1 MTLGL
6 SGSVWRT
13 RVQKLRTLSRN
24 GRLRG
29 SKKPRKYKCCS
40 ANTWEHVRMKTR
52 HIDQIRFKKL
62 VPVPQHHCMLS
73 VTNGQIPVL
82 RLVKPNR
89 SCHGQSSWSR
99 LSAHLHTEG
108 ARSSRSCLGS
118 FCCLVSAWRQS
129 FLQHLW
135 ECDEVRREDS
145 TCRGGGRG
153 FAFSKWSE
161 QAEHSLGGAGYHKVA
176 ESDGLG
182 HRGQLRSLI

>member
-1 MTLGL
+1 
-6 SGSVWRT
+6 
-13 RVQKLRTLSRN
+13 
-24 GRLRG
+24 
-29 SKKPRKYKCCS
+29 
-40 ANTWEHVRMKTR
+40 MKTR

-135 ECDEVRREDS
+135 ECDEVRRRRFHLQRWWARLCVLQMVRTS
-145 TCRGGGRG
+145 RAQLGRCWIPQGCRVRRP
-153 FAFSKWSE
+153 WSPGPT
-161 QAEHSLGGAGYHKVA
+161 QVA
-176 ESDGLG
+176 Y
-182 HRGQLRSLI
+182 LIWQSFL